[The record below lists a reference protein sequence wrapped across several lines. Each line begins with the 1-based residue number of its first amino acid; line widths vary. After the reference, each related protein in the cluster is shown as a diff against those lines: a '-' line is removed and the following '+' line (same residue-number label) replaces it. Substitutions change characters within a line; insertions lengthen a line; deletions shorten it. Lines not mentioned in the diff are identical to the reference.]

1 VPPANGRTVPSRAWR
16 SAIASA
22 SERGSANSNGLRTG
36 PPRRHFMRAR
46 LALARELASLLEQ
59 PAVLREKMQRFP
71 GR

>member
-1 VPPANGRTVPSRAWR
+1 
-16 SAIASA
+16 
-22 SERGSANSNGLRTG
+22 
-36 PPRRHFMRAR
+36 MRAR